1 MRCPPGALPHGTTI
15 VALKFPGGVVIAGDR
30 RSTQGNM
37 IAGRDV
43 QKVYITD
50 DYTATGIAGTAAIA
64 VEFARLYAV
73 ELEHYEKTEGV
84 PLTFRGKVNRLATMV
99 RGNLGAALQGFVA
112 LPLLAAYDLD
122 DPDPQAAG
130 RIVSFDAAGGWNIE
144 EEGYQSVGSGSIF
157 AKSSIKK
164 LYSRVVDADSA
175 LRVAV
180 EALYDAADDDS
191 ATGGPDLVRG
201 IYPTA
206 VILAAEGA
214 EDVAEERIAALAR
227 EVIESRSRAR
237 YFRSRQCC
245 SVARCAGRFVSFPYF
260 ISPEQAMR
268 ERSELARK
276 GIARGRS
283 VVALAYSGGVLFVA
297 ENPSRSLQKVSELYD
312 RVGFAAVGRFNEF
325 DNLRRGGIQFADTRG
340 YAYDR
345 RDVTGRQLANVYAQ
359 TLGTIFTEQAKPY
372 EVELCVAE
380 VAHYGETKP
389 PELYRITY
397 DGSIADEPHFVVMGG
412 TTEPIATAL
421 NESYTENARLVRR
434 RQGRGRRAEGRR
446 QRRRLGAAHTG
457 AVDAGGRH
465 PGREPAAPRVPA
477 DHRLGTGSASALK
490 RIRTPRSRTATRSW
504 PWPNW

>member
-1 MRCPPGALPHGTTI
+1 VTWPHREQPAFPSPLPGAPSVPVDLSSFSELLRRQAPELLPVNMSGAVDAVPSGALPHGTTI

-99 RGNLGAALQGFVA
+99 RGNLAAALQGFVA
-112 LPLLAAYDLD
+112 LPLLAAYDLN

-164 LYSRVVDADSA
+164 LYSRVVDVDSA

-206 VILAAEGA
+206 VVLTAEGA
-214 EDVAEERIAALAR
+214 EEAPEARIAELAR
-227 EVIESRSRAR
+227 EVIESRAGADT
-237 YFRSRQCC
+237 FRTS
-245 SVARCAGRFVSFPYF
+245 SGPSAD
-260 ISPEQAMR
+260 
-268 ERSELARK
+268 
-276 GIARGRS
+276 ARGDS
-283 VVALAYSGGVLFVA
+283 
-297 ENPSRSLQKVSELYD
+297 
-312 RVGFAAVGRFNEF
+312 
-325 DNLRRGGIQFADTRG
+325 
-340 YAYDR
+340 
-345 RDVTGRQLANVYAQ
+345 
-359 TLGTIFTEQAKPY
+359 
-372 EVELCVAE
+372 
-380 VAHYGETKP
+380 
-389 PELYRITY
+389 
-397 DGSIADEPHFVVMGG
+397 
-412 TTEPIATAL
+412 
-421 NESYTENARLVRR
+421 
-434 RQGRGRRAEGRR
+434 
-446 QRRRLGAAHTG
+446 
-457 AVDAGGRH
+457 
-465 PGREPAAPRVPA
+465 
-477 DHRLGTGSASALK
+477 
-490 RIRTPRSRTATRSW
+490 
-504 PWPNW
+504 